1 MGRFG
6 LKTGAL
12 DTWRAVSAVE
22 SSWTASR
29 SAKVKDQEAL
39 IIYHRSSDVYSLN
52 TSVRSHTQSQWGV
65 KVSCRTFTYP
75 TDAHASPSCAVG
87 SGLEW
92 GRLRGGA
99 VRRALPGFGRTDPAR
114 GARFPLD
121 GSDAQPRRLTE
132 RREKPERRSARRVSC
147 FFFCSLS
154 FPRLISSGEYIHTY
168 ILIQPYWSDWFTF
181 PP

>member
-1 MGRFG
+1 M
-6 LKTGAL
+6 
-12 DTWRAVSAVE
+12 SAVE

-52 TSVRSHTQSQWGV
+52 TSVRLHTQSQWGV

-147 FFFCSLS
+147 FFFSLS

-168 ILIQPYWSDWFTF
+168 IHIQPYWSDWFTF